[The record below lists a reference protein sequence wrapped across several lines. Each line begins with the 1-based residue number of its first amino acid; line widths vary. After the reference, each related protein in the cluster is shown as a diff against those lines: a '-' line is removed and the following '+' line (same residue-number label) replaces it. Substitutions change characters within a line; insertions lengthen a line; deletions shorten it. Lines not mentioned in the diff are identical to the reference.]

1 MLALTN
7 NLHPQRPHN
16 FEDDIMR
23 AFQFGIF
30 AVYHR
35 RESDRWGTLSD
46 LLRLISHG
54 TKSLHHPAIFG

>member
-7 NLHPQRPHN
+7 NLHSQRPHN
-16 FEDDIMR
+16 FEDIMGG
-23 AFQFGIF
+23 FHFGVF
-30 AVYHR
+30 AVYHC

-54 TKSLHHPAIFG
+54 TKSQHHPAIFG